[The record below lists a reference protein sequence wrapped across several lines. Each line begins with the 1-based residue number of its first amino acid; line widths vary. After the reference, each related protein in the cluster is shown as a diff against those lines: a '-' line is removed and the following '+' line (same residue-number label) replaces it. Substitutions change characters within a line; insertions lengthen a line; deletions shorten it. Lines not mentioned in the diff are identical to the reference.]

1 MTDTW
6 CVLPWTHVCVRTDT
20 ALKPCC
26 RFLSENPTNEF
37 DVTLED
43 LSSKGIAAMNSDLFV
58 DIRSKMLAGEQL
70 PGCKKCY
77 SQEADLKSNKR
88 SMRQYFN
95 EEFKLDRATCTD
107 QFESVRYIEMS
118 IDNICNLQCR
128 ICDSKFSSKLQ
139 NRDKYLNNQVFKKL
153 EPNFSKF
160 DNVDLSTLEQIKI
173 LGGEPFITP
182 NFEKFIDYILDRS
195 NPGKILLNIAT
206 NGTSIPSD
214 SLLKKLNQFK
224 LIYINV
230 SLDAVAKSNDYQRF
244 GSSYETTLN
253 TAAAY
258 EKLIPNSTVSYHV
271 TVSIYTAG
279 SLATTLNH
287 FENIKS
293 LYSVDFVRHPPHLSL
308 LYTPSDYNNW
318 VLEQN
323 QSNVTAYGLIKNLL
337 KENRYNI
344 KYWSEFLDFTK
355 KLDNYYNVSLRNYD
369 SSLYEFLT
377 TNYSYGDQI

>member
-1 MTDTW
+1 MNDTW
-6 CVLPWTHVCVRTDT
+6 CVLPWTHVCVRTDM

-43 LSSKGIAAMNSDLFV
+43 LSKNGIAAMNSDLFT
-58 DIRSKMLAGEQL
+58 DIRAKMLAGEQL

-95 EEFKLDRATCTD
+95 NEFKIDRTKCTE

-139 NRDKYLNNQVFKKL
+139 NRDAYLGKQVFKKL
-153 EPNFSKF
+153 EPNFNKF
-160 DNVDLSTLEQIKI
+160 DAVDLSNLEHIKI

-182 NFEKFIDYILDRS
+182 NFEKFVDYIIERS
-195 NPGKILLNIAT
+195 KPSDVLLNIAT
-206 NGTSIPSD
+206 NGTSTPSN
-214 SLLKKLNQFK
+214 SIIEKLKQFK
-224 LIYINV
+224 AIYINV
-230 SLDAVAKSNDYQRF
+230 SLDSVTRSNDYQRF
-244 GSSYETTLN
+244 GSKYDKTLEI
-253 TAAAY
+253 AESY
-258 EKLIPNSTVSYHV
+258 EKLMPNSTVSYHV
-271 TVSIYTAG
+271 TVSVYTAG
-279 SLATTLNH
+279 ALAKTISH
-287 FENIKS
+287 FENINR

-308 LYTPSDYNNW
+308 LYTPKNYNDW

-323 QSNVTAYGLIKNLL
+323 QDHSVAFGLLTNIF
-337 KENRYNI
+337 KENQYNI
-344 KYWSEFLDFTK
+344 KYWGEFLDFTK
-355 KLDNYYNVSLRNYD
+355 KLDNYYGIRLTDYD
-369 SSLYEFLT
+369 LNLYEFLSK
-377 TNYSYGDQI
+377 NYHFGD